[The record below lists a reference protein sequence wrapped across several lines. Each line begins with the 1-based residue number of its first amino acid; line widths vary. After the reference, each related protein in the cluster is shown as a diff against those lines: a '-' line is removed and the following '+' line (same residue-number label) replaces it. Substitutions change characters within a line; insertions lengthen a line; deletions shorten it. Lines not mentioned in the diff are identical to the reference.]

1 MRIKINCSAFEVEVL
16 DRDDKRIYHVEC
28 EKYALDLDAVR
39 GIEEFK
45 RLIDDVNSVG

>member
-1 MRIKINCSAFEVEVL
+1 MRIKINVTAYEAEVL
-16 DRDDKRIYHVEC
+16 DRKGERVYYIKGENYE
-28 EKYALDLDAVR
+28 LDLDAVR